1 MDASSNSRRAAT
13 ASVTTTPSPC
23 SASKKI
29 GRYRW
34 KICALFFF
42 ATTMNY
48 VDWQAVALLKPVLQD
63 PVSGIGLTEVNY
75 GYIVTAFSL
84 AYALGLLVVGRFID
98 RAGTKIGYAVAVA
111 VGPWAENWYP
121 PPLANQEI

>member
-1 MDASSNSRRAAT
+1 LRTFLFCHYHELCRPASRR
-13 ASVTTTPSPC
+13 
-23 SASKKI
+23 
-29 GRYRW
+29 
-34 KICALFFF
+34 
-42 ATTMNY
+42 
-48 VDWQAVALLKPVLQD
+48 
-63 PVSGIGLTEVNY
+63 IGLTEVNY

>member
-1 MDASSNSRRAAT
+1 
-13 ASVTTTPSPC
+13 
-23 SASKKI
+23 
-29 GRYRW
+29 
-34 KICALFFF
+34 
-42 ATTMNY
+42 MNY
-48 VDWQAVALLKPVLQD
+48 VDRQAVALLKPVLQD